1 MLHAYRNEPVRTGYE
16 EMAGATA
23 EVRSPLDPEGQV
35 FLQGAVWRARLRG
48 GEGRVPVGGRVRVE
62 SVDGL
67 TLMVRPKPQPR
78 KERARWQQ
86 LIAVVV
92 VLAILL
98 VVLCASVRVLREY
111 ERGVIFRL
119 GRLIAQKGPGLIL
132 LIPFIDRMVRVDLRT
147 VTLNIPP
154 QEVITRDNVPAS
166 VNAVA
171 YFRVIDPRKAI
182 VEVENYLLATS
193 QISQTALRSVLGK
206 AEFDQLLSE
215 RERLNEELQKIIDE
229 STEPWGVK
237 VTAVEIKDV
246 EIPEQMQR
254 AIARQAEA
262 ERERRAKII
271 NSEGEYQAAQ
281 KLTDAA
287 DIISTNPASLQL
299 RYLQTLL
306 EIGSNQNTTVVF
318 PLPMDMI
325 EPFLGRA
332 DHKTGG
338 KPKPQAARRSPPPP
352 ETAAAPDRPHDLPPS
367 PLLSAPEIRIDQLS
381 GLRTILAPGRAER
394 PERFSRPRRASRRGR
409 TGARSAR
416 GTRGA
421 RRPRSTRC
429 GRAAAS
435 PTRPGGRPASCRTS
449 TRRWP
454 AAGGG
459 GGRADGDGR

>member
-1 MLHAYRNEPVRTGYE
+1 
-16 EMAGATA
+16 MAA
-23 EVRSPLDPEGQV
+23 
-35 FLQGAVWRARLRG
+35 
-48 GEGRVPVGGRVRVE
+48 
-62 SVDGL
+62 
-67 TLMVRPKPQPR
+67 
-78 KERARWQQ
+78 

-92 VLAILL
+92 VLAILF
-98 VVLCASVRVLREY
+98 VVLAASVRVLREY

-132 LIPFIDRMVRVDLRT
+132 LIPFVDRMVKVDLRT

-182 VEVENYLLATS
+182 TEVENYLLATS

-306 EIGSNQNTTVVF
+306 EIGSDQSTTVVF

-325 EPFLGRA
+325 EPFLGRG
-332 DHKTGG
+332 DHRKP
-338 KPKPQAARRSPPPP
+338 PKPPASPPPP
-352 ETAAAPDRPHDLPPS
+352 APDVETDDLPPS
-367 PLLSAPEIRIDQLS
+367 
-381 GLRTILAPGRAER
+381 R
-394 PERFSRPRRASRRGR
+394 P
-409 TGARSAR
+409 
-416 GTRGA
+416 
-421 RRPRSTRC
+421 
-429 GRAAAS
+429 
-435 PTRPGGRPASCRTS
+435 
-449 TRRWP
+449 
-454 AAGGG
+454 
-459 GGRADGDGR
+459 

>member
-1 MLHAYRNEPVRTGYE
+1 
-16 EMAGATA
+16 MAVAAG
-23 EVRSPLDPEGQV
+23 V
-35 FLQGAVWRARLRG
+35 
-48 GEGRVPVGGRVRVE
+48 
-62 SVDGL
+62 
-67 TLMVRPKPQPR
+67 
-78 KERARWQQ
+78 
-86 LIAVVV
+86 IV
-92 VLAILL
+92 VLVFFALI
-98 VVLCASVRVLREY
+98 VVGSSVRVLREY

-132 LIPFIDRMVRVDLRT
+132 LIPLIDRIVKVDLRT

-171 YFRVIDPRKAI
+171 YFRVVDPRKAI
-182 VEVENYLLATS
+182 VEVENFLLATS

-215 RERLNEELQKIIDE
+215 RERLNEELQGIIDE

-237 VTAVEIKDV
+237 VSAVEIKDV

-271 NSEGEYQAAQ
+271 NSEGEFQAAQ

-318 PLPMDMI
+318 PLPMDML
-325 EPFLGRA
+325 EPFLGRS
-332 DHKTGG
+332 DHKAGG
-338 KPKPQAARRSPPPP
+338 SKAKAPRPPAPQAPPAPP
-352 ETAAAPDRPHDLPPS
+352 APEPPDDLPPS
-367 PLLSAPEIRIDQLS
+367 
-381 GLRTILAPGRAER
+381 
-394 PERFSRPRRASRRGR
+394 
-409 TGARSAR
+409 RS
-416 GTRGA
+416 
-421 RRPRSTRC
+421 
-429 GRAAAS
+429 
-435 PTRPGGRPASCRTS
+435 
-449 TRRWP
+449 
-454 AAGGG
+454 
-459 GGRADGDGR
+459 

>member
-1 MLHAYRNEPVRTGYE
+1 
-16 EMAGATA
+16 MAAA
-23 EVRSPLDPEGQV
+23 
-35 FLQGAVWRARLRG
+35 
-48 GEGRVPVGGRVRVE
+48 
-62 SVDGL
+62 
-67 TLMVRPKPQPR
+67 
-78 KERARWQQ
+78 
-86 LIAVVV
+86 
-92 VLAILL
+92 LAIAIFLAI
-98 VVLCASVRVLREY
+98 VIVIFFGAAVRVLREY

-132 LIPFIDRMVRVDLRT
+132 LIPFIDRMVKVDLRT

-154 QEVITRDNVPAS
+154 QEVITRDNVPAG

-171 YFRVIDPRKAI
+171 YFRVIDSRKAI

-318 PLPMDMI
+318 PLPMDVL
-325 EPFLGRA
+325 EPFMGKGA
-332 DHKTGG
+332 AGG
-338 KPKPQAARRSPPPP
+338 AESRRRPPPP
-352 ETAAAPDRPHDLPPS
+352 PPPPPTDVETDDLPPS
-367 PLLSAPEIRIDQLS
+367 
-381 GLRTILAPGRAER
+381 
-394 PERFSRPRRASRRGR
+394 
-409 TGARSAR
+409 RS
-416 GTRGA
+416 
-421 RRPRSTRC
+421 
-429 GRAAAS
+429 
-435 PTRPGGRPASCRTS
+435 
-449 TRRWP
+449 
-454 AAGGG
+454 
-459 GGRADGDGR
+459 

>member
-1 MLHAYRNEPVRTGYE
+1 
-16 EMAGATA
+16 MAA
-23 EVRSPLDPEGQV
+23 L
-35 FLQGAVWRARLRG
+35 
-48 GEGRVPVGGRVRVE
+48 
-62 SVDGL
+62 
-67 TLMVRPKPQPR
+67 
-78 KERARWQQ
+78 
-86 LIAVVV
+86 V
-92 VLAILL
+92 VLAVL
-98 VVLCASVRVLREY
+98 VIFVAIVLGSSVRVLREY

-132 LIPFIDRMVRVDLRT
+132 LIPMIDRMVKVDLRT

-154 QEVITRDNVPAS
+154 QEVITRDNVPAG

-171 YFRVIDPRKAI
+171 YFRVVDSRKAI

-318 PLPMDMI
+318 PLPMDML
-325 EPFLGRA
+325 EPFIGRS
-332 DHKTGG
+332 DHAAGG
-338 KPKPQAARRSPPPP
+338 SKAKAPKPPPP
-352 ETAAAPDRPHDLPPS
+352 PPPAQPDADDLPPS
-367 PLLSAPEIRIDQLS
+367 SS
-381 GLRTILAPGRAER
+381 
-394 PERFSRPRRASRRGR
+394 
-409 TGARSAR
+409 
-416 GTRGA
+416 
-421 RRPRSTRC
+421 
-429 GRAAAS
+429 
-435 PTRPGGRPASCRTS
+435 
-449 TRRWP
+449 
-454 AAGGG
+454 
-459 GGRADGDGR
+459 